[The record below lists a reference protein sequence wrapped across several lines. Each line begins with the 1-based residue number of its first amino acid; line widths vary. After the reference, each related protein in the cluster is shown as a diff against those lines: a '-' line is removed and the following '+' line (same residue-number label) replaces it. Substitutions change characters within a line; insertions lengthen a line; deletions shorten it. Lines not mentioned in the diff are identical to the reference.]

1 MKGFTSVSC
10 KASSAKK
17 IARLISVGRIQ
28 LLTLVTVLCL
38 SGLAYGQLQN
48 EVWLERGNLWED
60 LQNDGWIGNLG
71 SWDYLTPAP
80 LGLFPG
86 FPGYNQPVGNEED
99 AVDTYENC
107 NFHNFRSGIWI
118 TVPGMEE
125 PGLPPAYTPT
135 SVPYEVYLSGLQDQ
149 TYGVASVRA
158 PIILTENHVDTAT
171 YNPALP
177 EEMSTATWNTDV
189 GITVTCRSYD
199 WSFPGYRDF
208 IIYDYVFKNTDSIV
222 SNQTQQVV
230 SNFPSQTLKGV
241 VFTLTSGISV
251 STKSQIN
258 FHSELTAVQ
267 AGGFG
272 WQPGSY
278 HDYYH
283 HTDDNT
289 LFFSTNYNGGAA
301 PLYWWDPFPLKPNS
315 AWTQKFGNE
324 LESPA
329 AFGWLCL
336 YASPTGGT
344 PRTVMA
350 PDFWRID
357 SHKGGT
363 FQGKDFD
370 LEFFRLSSG
379 VPKQEFYQVATTPD
393 TQAALGNKGNRL
405 NFYTLSYGPYNLAP
419 GDSVRIIQA
428 EIAGVMDYHEV
439 TSGDSSHWF
448 PDSTIAA
455 IERNATNARD
465 AIKWGMGATV
475 DGIPIAANVP
485 APPPGPHVNA
495 VNGSRGTQKAII
507 DVTWDRLAE
516 NSTIKD
522 GAGNSWFSGAADVDG
537 YRVYRST
544 DFQYVSDT
552 QPSTFRGAAWNLIA
566 DIPKADFG
574 NYWNPSLNEYEYPD
588 SSVQFGVKY
597 GYYVAAYWKKPA
609 PWTSVN
615 GTVVTNL
622 PQLQNGDYNYVAP
635 ASAAAGPVTSFD
647 IYVVPNPY
655 VYNSPL
661 RSFGINDPFKIEFRN
676 LPAKCVIRIYTIG
689 GDLIRTII
697 HGPDS
702 QGNEYGT
709 EDWDQ
714 KSDSGLLVAPGLYI
728 YNVQSTTP
736 GLDKSFT
743 GKLMIIR

>member
-1 MKGFTSVSC
+1 MKLRRINNGKESSGRKRSVAPPS
-10 KASSAKK
+10 
-17 IARLISVGRIQ
+17 RLLYS
-28 LLTLVTVLCL
+28 LTLVVILGL
-38 SGLAYGQLQN
+38 SNLAYGQLTQ
-48 EVWLERGNLWED
+48 EVWLERGKLWED
-60 LQNDGWIGNLG
+60 VFNDGWIGNLG
-71 SWDYLTPAP
+71 SWDFLTPAP
-80 LGLFPG
+80 LGMFPG

-107 NFHNFRSGIWI
+107 NFHNFRSGLWI
-118 TVPGMEE
+118 CVPDMEE
-125 PGLPPAYTPT
+125 PGLPPSYTPT
-135 SVPYEVYLSGLQDQ
+135 HVTYEDYLSGLQDN
-149 TYGVASVRA
+149 TYGVASVRP
-158 PIILTENHVDTAT
+158 PIVLTENPVDTAT
-171 YNPALP
+171 YNPDLP

-189 GITVTCRSYD
+189 GITVTRRTYD

-208 IIYDYVFKNTDSIV
+208 IIYDCTFKNTGDIV
-222 SNQTQQVV
+222 SNATQEVV
-230 SNFPSQTLKGV
+230 PNFPSQTLKGV
-241 VFTLTSGISV
+241 VISLSSGISV

-258 FHSELTAVQ
+258 FHSELTAIQ

-301 PLYWWDPFPLKPNS
+301 PLYWWDPFPLKPND
-315 AWTQKFGNE
+315 AWKQKFGNE

-336 YASPTGGT
+336 YASPTGST
-344 PRTVMA
+344 PRKVMT

-363 FQGKDFD
+363 FQGKDLD

-379 VPKQEFYQVATTPD
+379 VSKKTFYEFATTPD

-405 NFYTLSYGPYNLAP
+405 NFYTMSYGPYTLAP
-419 GDSVRIIQA
+419 GDSVRIIWA

-439 TSGDSSHWF
+439 IDGDPNHWF

-455 IERNATNARD
+455 IERNAANARN
-465 AIKWGMGATV
+465 AISWGLGSTA
-475 DGIPIAANVP
+475 DGIPLAANVP
-485 APPPGPHVNA
+485 SPPPGPHVNA
-495 VNGSRGTQKAII
+495 VNASVGTQRAAIAI
-507 DVTWDRLAE
+507 TWDKLAE
-516 NSTIKD
+516 NTSIKD
-522 GAGNSWFSGAADVDG
+522 GAGHSWFNGADDIDG
-537 YRVYRST
+537 YKVYRST

-566 DIPKADFG
+566 DIPKSQFSQ
-574 NYWNPSLNEYEYPD
+574 YWNSSLNLYEYRD
-588 SSVQFGVKY
+588 TTVQFGAKY
-597 GYYVAAYWKKPA
+597 GYYVAAYWNHPS
-609 PWTSVN
+609 PWTSAN
-615 GTVVTNL
+615 GTVVDNL
-622 PQLQNGDYNYVAP
+622 PELQNGDYNYVAP
-635 ASAAAGPVTSFD
+635 ASPAAGPVTSFD

-655 VYNSPL
+655 VYGSPT
-661 RSFGINDPFKIEFRN
+661 RSFGINSPFQIQFRN
-676 LPAKCVIRIYTIG
+676 LPAKCIIRIYTVM
-689 GDLIRTII
+689 GDLIRTLV
-697 HGPDS
+697 HGPDA

-714 KSDSGLLVAPGLYI
+714 KSDSGLLVAPGLYV

-736 GLDKSFT
+736 GLNKSFT